1 MVDKSKVLCAITLLR
16 PQTLNKSNVHQLSLR
31 GPNVLFYP
39 KMDMVTVLRMVKWR
53 EKIEQKRS

>member
-31 GPNVLFYP
+31 GPNVLFLPQNGYGDGSTHGEMER
-39 KMDMVTVLRMVKWR
+39 KN
-53 EKIEQKRS
+53 